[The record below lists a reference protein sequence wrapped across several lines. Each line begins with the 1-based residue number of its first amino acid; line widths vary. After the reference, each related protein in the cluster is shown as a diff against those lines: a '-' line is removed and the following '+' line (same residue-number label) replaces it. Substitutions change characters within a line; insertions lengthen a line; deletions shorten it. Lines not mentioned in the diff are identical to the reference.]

1 MSTETNSNGI
11 VYDLTN
17 TSFKSLI
24 ERVSA
29 LNFKFEDSKKDIL
42 EKLFKKES
50 EKEAE
55 EFINQLL
62 RMATN
67 LTNIANAYKKEIDT
81 KKSADI
87 AASIDQLDADTRQVL
102 INQLVEKGFIP
113 KPVVVEIE
121 RTGRVK
127 DNTRKSS
134 RTMTTTIIVIGGTEY
149 EIKTDAKT
157 FIGRSFIGMDENE
170 VKSVFKANGISE
182 DSVNIKGKTD
192 KPKFIAKYEKKWL
205 LI

>member
-1 MSTETNSNGI
+1 MTTETNSNGI

-17 TSFKSLI
+17 NSFKSLI
-24 ERVSA
+24 ERASA

-67 LTNIANAYKKEIDT
+67 LTNIANAYKKELDE

-121 RTGRVK
+121 RTGK
-127 DNTRKSS
+127 AIDNKQKSS

-192 KPKFIAKYEKKWL
+192 KPKFIAKYEKN
-205 LI
+205 

>member
-121 RTGRVK
+121 RTGRAK
-127 DNTRKSS
+127 DNRQKSS

-149 EIKTDAKT
+149 EVKTDAKT

-170 VKSVFKANGISE
+170 VKSVFKENGIPE

-192 KPKFIAKYEKKWL
+192 KPKFIAKYEKNN
-205 LI
+205 

>member
-1 MSTETNSNGI
+1 MTTETNSNGI

-17 TSFKSLI
+17 NSFKSLI
-24 ERVSA
+24 ERASA

-50 EKEAE
+50 EKEAK

-67 LTNIANAYKKEIDT
+67 LTNIANAYKKELDE
-81 KKSADI
+81 KKSADLSDAI
-87 AASIDQLDADTRQVL
+87 AELPEDVRQAL
-102 INQLVEKGFIP
+102 IAKMVEEGLIP
-113 KPVVVEIE
+113 KS
-121 RTGRVK
+121 VK
-127 DNTRKSS
+127 AKTNGKAVGDKPKAT
-134 RTMTTTIIVIGGTEY
+134 RTMTTTIIIIGGDEY

-157 FIGRSFIGMDENE
+157 FVGRSFIGMNEDE

-192 KPKFIAKYEKKWL
+192 KPKFIAKYEKS
-205 LI
+205 

>member
-42 EKLFKKES
+42 EKLFKKVS

-121 RTGRVK
+121 RTGRAK
-127 DNTRKSS
+127 DNRQKSS

-149 EIKTDAKT
+149 EVKTDAKT

-170 VKSVFKANGISE
+170 VKSVFKENGIPE

-192 KPKFIAKYEKKWL
+192 KPKFIAKYEKN
-205 LI
+205 

>member
-67 LTNIANAYKKEIDT
+67 LTNIANAYKKEINT

-121 RTGRVK
+121 RTGRAK
-127 DNTRKSS
+127 DNRQKSS

-170 VKSVFKANGISE
+170 VRSVFKANSISE

-192 KPKFIAKYEKKWL
+192 KPKFIAKYEKN
-205 LI
+205 

>member
-50 EKEAE
+50 VKEAE

-121 RTGRVK
+121 RTGRAK
-127 DNTRKSS
+127 DNRQKSS

-149 EIKTDAKT
+149 EVKTDAKT
-157 FIGRSFIGMDENE
+157 FIGRSFVGMDENE

-192 KPKFIAKYEKKWL
+192 KPKFISKYEKQ
-205 LI
+205 

>member
-1 MSTETNSNGI
+1 MTTETNSNGI

-17 TSFKSLI
+17 NSFKSLI
-24 ERVSA
+24 ERASA

-50 EKEAE
+50 EKEAK

-67 LTNIANAYKKEIDT
+67 LTNIANAYKKELDE
-81 KKSADI
+81 KKSADLSDAI
-87 AASIDQLDADTRQVL
+87 AELPEDVRQAL
-102 INQLVEKGFIP
+102 IAKMVEEGLIP
-113 KPVVVEIE
+113 KS
-121 RTGRVK
+121 VK
-127 DNTRKSS
+127 AKTNGKAVGDKPKAT
-134 RTMTTTIIVIGGTEY
+134 RTMTTTIIIIGGDEY

-157 FIGRSFIGMDENE
+157 FVGRSFIGMNEDE

-192 KPKFIAKYEKKWL
+192 KPKFIAKYEKK
-205 LI
+205 

>member
-87 AASIDQLDADTRQVL
+87 AASIDQLDAETRQVL

-121 RTGRVK
+121 RTGRAK
-127 DNTRKSS
+127 DNRQKSS

-149 EIKTDAKT
+149 EVKTDAKT

-182 DSVNIKGKTD
+182 DSINIKGKTD
-192 KPKFIAKYEKKWL
+192 KPKFIAKYEKN
-205 LI
+205 

>member
-67 LTNIANAYKKEIDT
+67 LSNIANAYKKEMDE
-81 KKSADI
+81 KKSAALSQEIVNLPEDVRQALI
-87 AASIDQLDADTRQVL
+87 AKM
-102 INQLVEKGFIP
+102 VEEGFFPKSAKAKTKNVGSELSKG
-113 KPVVVEIE
+113 
-121 RTGRVK
+121 
-127 DNTRKSS
+127 TRKPREEKPS
-134 RTMTTTIIVIGGTEY
+134 VLLHIGGEDYSFKPNGVILISNSFEGMTKE
-149 EIKTDAKT
+149 EVRSL
-157 FIGRSFIGMDENE
+157 FI
-170 VKSVFKANGISE
+170 ANGIPE
-182 DSVNIKGKTD
+182 TELDIKGKEG
-192 KPKFIAKYEKKWL
+192 KQAFIAKYKK
-205 LI
+205 

>member
-121 RTGRVK
+121 RTGRAK
-127 DNTRKSS
+127 DNRQKSS

-170 VKSVFKANGISE
+170 VRSVFKANSISE

-192 KPKFIAKYEKKWL
+192 KPKFIAKYEKN
-205 LI
+205 

>member
-121 RTGRVK
+121 RTGRAK
-127 DNTRKSS
+127 DNRQKSS

-149 EIKTDAKT
+149 EVKTDAKT

-170 VKSVFKANGISE
+170 VRSVFKANGISE

-192 KPKFIAKYEKKWL
+192 KPKFIAKYEKNWM

>member
-121 RTGRVK
+121 RTGRAK
-127 DNTRKSS
+127 DNRQKSS

-149 EIKTDAKT
+149 EVKTDAKT

-170 VKSVFKANGISE
+170 VKSVFKENSIPE

-192 KPKFIAKYEKKWL
+192 KPKFIAKYEKN
-205 LI
+205 

>member
-87 AASIDQLDADTRQVL
+87 AASIDQLGADTRQVL

-121 RTGRVK
+121 RTGRAK
-127 DNTRKSS
+127 DNRQKSS

-149 EIKTDAKT
+149 EVKTDAKT

-182 DSVNIKGKTD
+182 DSINIKGKTD
-192 KPKFIAKYEKKWL
+192 KPKFIAKYEKN
-205 LI
+205 

>member
-192 KPKFIAKYEKKWL
+192 KPKFIAKYEKK
-205 LI
+205 

>member
-1 MSTETNSNGI
+1 MSTQTNSNGI

-50 EKEAE
+50 VKEAE

-121 RTGRVK
+121 RTGRAK
-127 DNTRKSS
+127 NNRQKSS

-149 EIKTDAKT
+149 EVKTDAKT
-157 FIGRSFIGMDENE
+157 FIGRSFVGMDENE

-192 KPKFIAKYEKKWL
+192 KPKFISKYEKQ
-205 LI
+205 

>member
-121 RTGRVK
+121 RTGRAK
-127 DNTRKSS
+127 DNRQKSS

-149 EIKTDAKT
+149 EVKTDAKT

-170 VKSVFKANGISE
+170 VRSVFKANGISE

-192 KPKFIAKYEKKWL
+192 KPKFIAKYEKN
-205 LI
+205 

>member
-121 RTGRVK
+121 RTGRAK
-127 DNTRKSS
+127 DNRQKSS

-149 EIKTDAKT
+149 EVKTDAKK

-182 DSVNIKGKTD
+182 DSINIKGKTD
-192 KPKFIAKYEKKWL
+192 KPKFIAKYEKN
-205 LI
+205 

>member
-50 EKEAE
+50 EREAE

-121 RTGRVK
+121 RTGRAK
-127 DNTRKSS
+127 DNRQKSS

-170 VKSVFKANGISE
+170 VRSVFKANGISE

-192 KPKFIAKYEKKWL
+192 KPKFIAKYEKN
-205 LI
+205 

>member
-121 RTGRVK
+121 RTGRAK
-127 DNTRKSS
+127 DNRQKSS

-170 VKSVFKANGISE
+170 VRSVFKANGISE
-182 DSVNIKGKTD
+182 DTVNIKGKTD
-192 KPKFIAKYEKKWL
+192 KPKFIAKYEKN
-205 LI
+205 

>member
-121 RTGRVK
+121 RTGRAK
-127 DNTRKSS
+127 DNRQKSS

-149 EIKTDAKT
+149 EVKTDAKT

-170 VKSVFKANGISE
+170 VKSVFKENGIPE

-192 KPKFIAKYEKKWL
+192 KPKFIAKYEKN
-205 LI
+205 

>member
-113 KPVVVEIE
+113 KPEVVEIE
-121 RTGRVK
+121 RTGRAK
-127 DNTRKSS
+127 DNRQKSS

-149 EIKTDAKT
+149 EVKTDAKT

-182 DSVNIKGKTD
+182 DSINIKGKTD
-192 KPKFIAKYEKKWL
+192 KPKFIAKYEKNWL

>member
-1 MSTETNSNGI
+1 MMRTETNSNGI

-121 RTGRVK
+121 RTGRAK
-127 DNTRKSS
+127 DNRQKSS

-149 EIKTDAKT
+149 EVKTDAKT

-170 VKSVFKANGISE
+170 VKSVFKENGIPE

-192 KPKFIAKYEKKWL
+192 KPKFIAKYEKN
-205 LI
+205 

>member
-67 LTNIANAYKKEIDT
+67 LTNIANAYKKEIDI

-121 RTGRVK
+121 RTGRAK
-127 DNTRKSS
+127 DNRQKSS

-149 EIKTDAKT
+149 EVKTDAKT

-170 VKSVFKANGISE
+170 VKSVFKENGIPE

-192 KPKFIAKYEKKWL
+192 KPKFIAKYEKK
-205 LI
+205 

>member
-121 RTGRVK
+121 RTGRGK

-192 KPKFIAKYEKKWL
+192 KPKFIAKYEKN
-205 LI
+205 

>member
-121 RTGRVK
+121 WTGRAK
-127 DNTRKSS
+127 DNRQKSS

-149 EIKTDAKT
+149 EVKTDAKT

-182 DSVNIKGKTD
+182 DSINIKGKTD
-192 KPKFIAKYEKKWL
+192 KPKFIAKYEKN
-205 LI
+205 

>member
-121 RTGRVK
+121 RTGRAK
-127 DNTRKSS
+127 DNRQKSS

-149 EIKTDAKT
+149 EVKTDAKT
-157 FIGRSFIGMDENE
+157 FIGRSFVGMDENE

-192 KPKFIAKYEKKWL
+192 KPKFISKYEKQ
-205 LI
+205 

>member
-87 AASIDQLDADTRQVL
+87 AASIDKLDADTRQVL

-121 RTGRVK
+121 RTGKAK
-127 DNTRKSS
+127 DNKQKFS
-134 RTMTTTIIVIGGTEY
+134 RTMTTTLIVIGGKEY
-149 EIKTDAKT
+149 EVKTDAKT

-170 VKSVFKANGISE
+170 VKSVFKENGIPE
-182 DSVNIKGKTD
+182 DSVNIRGKTD
-192 KPKFIAKYEKKWL
+192 KPKFIAKYEKN
-205 LI
+205 

>member
-67 LTNIANAYKKEIDT
+67 LTNIANAYKKEIDI

-121 RTGRVK
+121 RTGRAK
-127 DNTRKSS
+127 DNRQKSS

-149 EIKTDAKT
+149 EVKTDAKT

-170 VKSVFKANGISE
+170 VKSVFKENGISE

-192 KPKFIAKYEKKWL
+192 KPKFIAKYEKK
-205 LI
+205 

>member
-121 RTGRVK
+121 RTGRAK
-127 DNTRKSS
+127 DNRQKSS

-149 EIKTDAKT
+149 EVKTDAKT

-182 DSVNIKGKTD
+182 DSINIKGKTD
-192 KPKFIAKYEKKWL
+192 KPKFIAKYEKNWL

>member
-121 RTGRVK
+121 RTGRAK
-127 DNTRKSS
+127 DNRQKSS

-170 VKSVFKANGISE
+170 VRSVFKANGISE

-192 KPKFIAKYEKKWL
+192 KPKFIAKYEKN
-205 LI
+205 

>member
-121 RTGRVK
+121 RTRRVK
-127 DNTRKSS
+127 DNTQKSS

-157 FIGRSFIGMDENE
+157 FIGRSFLGMDENE

-192 KPKFIAKYEKKWL
+192 KPKFIAKYEKH
-205 LI
+205 

>member
-121 RTGRVK
+121 RTGRAK
-127 DNTRKSS
+127 DNRQKSS

-149 EIKTDAKT
+149 EVKTDAKT

-182 DSVNIKGKTD
+182 DSINIKGKTD
-192 KPKFIAKYEKKWL
+192 KPKFIAKYEKN
-205 LI
+205 

>member
-62 RMATN
+62 RMANN

-121 RTGRVK
+121 RTGRAK
-127 DNTRKSS
+127 DNRQKSS

-170 VKSVFKANGISE
+170 VRSVFKANGISE

-192 KPKFIAKYEKKWL
+192 KPKFIAKYEKN
-205 LI
+205 

>member
-121 RTGRVK
+121 RTGRAK
-127 DNTRKSS
+127 DNRQKSS

-170 VKSVFKANGISE
+170 VRSVFKANGISE
-182 DSVNIKGKTD
+182 DTVNIKGKTD
-192 KPKFIAKYEKKWL
+192 KPKFIAKYEKNWL

>member
-1 MSTETNSNGI
+1 MSTQTNSNGI

-102 INQLVEKGFIP
+102 INQLIEKGFIP

-121 RTGRVK
+121 RTGRAK
-127 DNTRKSS
+127 DNRQKSS

-149 EIKTDAKT
+149 EVKTDAKT

-170 VKSVFKANGISE
+170 VKSVFKENGIPE

-192 KPKFIAKYEKKWL
+192 KPKFIAKYEKN
-205 LI
+205 

>member
-113 KPVVVEIE
+113 KPEVVEIE
-121 RTGRVK
+121 RTGRAK
-127 DNTRKSS
+127 DNRQKSS

-149 EIKTDAKT
+149 EVKTDAKT

-182 DSVNIKGKTD
+182 DSINIKGKTD
-192 KPKFIAKYEKKWL
+192 KPKFIAKYEKN
-205 LI
+205 

>member
-121 RTGRVK
+121 RTGRAK
-127 DNTRKSS
+127 DNRQKSS

-149 EIKTDAKT
+149 EVKTDAKT

-170 VKSVFKANGISE
+170 VKSVFKENGIPE
-182 DSVNIKGKTD
+182 DSVNIKGKT
-192 KPKFIAKYEKKWL
+192 
-205 LI
+205 